1 MTPAQRK
8 AMYAET
14 EKQVRR
20 ILMGDITAEQL
31 FWLRVEIG
39 MDHARDLHGAYKGGQ
54 IFRKKAYWT
63 WFLQTWHINDKKILH
78 ELNELQIDEITL
90 EEYADTQ
97 MAKMARWKIN
107 ETVL

>member
-1 MTPAQRK
+1 
-8 AMYAET
+8 MYAET
-14 EKQVRR
+14 EAR
-20 ILMGDITAEQL
+20 ILRILLGDVTPEQL

-63 WFLQTWHINDKKILH
+63 WFLQTWHINDKKVLH
-78 ELNELQIDEITL
+78 ELEELGIEDLTL
-90 EEYADTQ
+90 EEYAETQ
-97 MAKMARWKIN
+97 IAKMARWKIN